1 MVIDM
6 HKTRF
11 QLRGHCQR
19 CGNQQAVK
27 NGTMAHH
34 GYTVKDGW
42 FQGAC
47 SGHSFKPVEWSR
59 TTLDKTVEAI
69 RDQITNLREG
79 ASLLSSKAYWPT
91 TAVVYNRFTRQNETV
106 TLADLPE
113 HKAQAI
119 VQGQIDERLN
129 RARAGEAHIAYL
141 LEVAKLYHGKD
152 LIEVERDAGPEPINP
167 GDKVTLPT
175 RGLINPDQ
183 PVVAKCRRVQE
194 GRVYYT
200 TGAPGSKPNT
210 LAVQWVSTRQWR
222 IWKKANDGVGA

>member
-6 HKTRF
+6 TKSRF

-27 NGTMAHH
+27 NGTMVHH
-34 GYTVKDGW
+34 GYTVRNGW

-47 SGHSFKPVEWSR
+47 SGHSFKPIEWSR

-69 RDQITNLREG
+69 RDQIVNLRQG
-79 ASLLSSKAYWPT
+79 ASMMSSKVYWPT

-113 HKAQAI
+113 PKAREI

-141 LEVAKLYHGKD
+141 LEVASLYHGKD
-152 LIEVERDAGPEPINP
+152 LIEVERDAGPEKIIP
-167 GDKVTLPT
+167 GEARTSKTGRTLYAEGILHGGKVQYSYKQANGTEMF
-175 RGLINPDQ
+175 GNM
-183 PVVAKCRRVQE
+183 
-194 GRVYYT
+194 
-200 TGAPGSKPNT
+200 
-210 LAVQWVSTRQWR
+210 STRAWR
-222 IWKKANDGVGA
+222 VLAKAS